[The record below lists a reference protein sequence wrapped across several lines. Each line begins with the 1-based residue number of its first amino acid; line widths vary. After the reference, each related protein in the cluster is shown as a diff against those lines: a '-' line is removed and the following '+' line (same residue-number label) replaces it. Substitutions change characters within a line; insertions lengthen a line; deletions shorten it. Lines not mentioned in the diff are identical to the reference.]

1 MQTAPT
7 QAVVPVH
14 KHPDR
19 IGVARESRGL
29 GGIAGVATEKSFA
42 GVEVRIAG
50 ADLLRAVGEQ
60 LVEL

>member
-7 QAVVPVH
+7 QAVVPVY

-29 GGIAGVATEKSFA
+29 GGIAGVAAEKSFA